1 MIFQVR
7 NLLSTPLF
15 TGTQTMIHLIS
26 IKGQFIFLTIFW
38 NQAKNLLIFITCN
51 ENTMWRCRVRV
62 ESTAYNQKTWIWEK
76 LEYSWCKAES
86 DFTTEVLKYIKNKQT
101 KKQKTARRL
110 DTFKTRS
117 RNLYSTSKNL
127 RTARLILSNVKD
139 LILSYMSMI
148 SVDYLKKGALYD
160 SKGLIK

>member
-26 IKGQFIFLTIFW
+26 VTGQFIFLTILW

-86 DFTTEVLKYIKNKQT
+86 DFTTEVLKYIK
-101 KKQKTARRL
+101 KKKKARRL

-148 SVDYLKKGALYD
+148 SVDYLKKDALYD